1 MMAVSRFEDT
11 ERVRMDKAKKA
22 VALAMNSQWEEA
34 VTLNLSITREFP
46 KDIEAFN
53 RLGKALSEL
62 GRNREAKQAFQS
74 VLEFSPNNSIA
85 KKNLSRLER
94 LADDDAP
101 RVARRATKS
110 ARTFIEESG
119 KAGVTSLINLAAAEV
134 LLKLTP
140 GDLVKTEVTGNGLTV
155 VDQSGEYVGKV
166 EPRMAT
172 RLSRLIR
179 GGNKYEAT
187 VTSTQE
193 KELVIIIREVYAE
206 PSQAAIVSFPSRIGT
221 DYRVYLPGTLLGD
234 ETVGEDAEALPAGI
248 KDWSD
253 DDTEPGDDDAF
264 TPVLHRIISP
274 PGDGSD
280 GDEEL

>member
-1 MMAVSRFEDT
+1 MVVSRFEDR
-11 ERVRMDKAKKA
+11 ERVRQDKAKKA

-34 VTLNLSITREFP
+34 VTLNRSITGEFP

-94 LADDDAP
+94 LADDDVP

-110 ARTFIEESG
+110 SHTFIEESG
-119 KAGVTSLINLAAAEV
+119 KAGVTSLINLAAPEV

-140 GDLVKTEVTGNGLTV
+140 GDLVQTEVSGNGLTV
-155 VDQSGEYVGKV
+155 VDQSGEYIGKV

-172 RLSRLIR
+172 RLSRLIK
-179 GGNKYEAT
+179 GGNNYEAT
-187 VTSTQE
+187 VTSTQQQ
-193 KELVIIIREVYAE
+193 ELVIIVREVYAH
-206 PSQAAIVSFPSRIGT
+206 PSQAGIVSFPFRSGI
-221 DYRVYLPGTLLGD
+221 DYRVYLPGTVLGN
-234 ETVGEDAEALPAGI
+234 ETAVEDAEALPAGV

-253 DDTEPGDDDAF
+253 DDTEPGDDDAY
-264 TPVLHRIISP
+264 TPVLHRIINP
-274 PGDGSD
+274 PPEVSD
-280 GDEEL
+280 TDEEV